1 MKPPPPLPPED
12 LRLLVLFATDL
23 DLDFRL
29 LVLRRDL
36 RPDERLRLVLRFV
49 LLLRRVLDLLA
60 TDNLVQFCL
69 KVLEIRVLNV
79 TEQLSENCL
88 RCEAGKFFRR
98 GR

>member
-1 MKPPPPLPPED
+1 MNPPPRPPPED
-12 LRLLVLFATDL
+12 FFLVFFATDL

-36 RPDERLRLVLRFV
+36 RPDERLRVVLRFV

-60 TDNLVQFCL
+60 TNNLVQFCL
-69 KVLEIRVLNV
+69 KVLEIRVLNI
-79 TEQLSENCL
+79 TEQLLENLL
-88 RCEAGKFFRR
+88 RCEACKFFGR